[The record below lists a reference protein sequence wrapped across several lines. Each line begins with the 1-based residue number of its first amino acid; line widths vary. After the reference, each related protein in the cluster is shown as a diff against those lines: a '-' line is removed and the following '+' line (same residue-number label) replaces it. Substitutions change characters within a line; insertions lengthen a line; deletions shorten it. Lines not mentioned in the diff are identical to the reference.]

1 MPYKIEKNGDGQFC
15 VMKETDGSV
24 VKCHPTESEA
34 QDHMA
39 ALYANE
45 ADAAKGTPES
55 KSVDLE
61 AWTQRVRDAFYALFP
76 SGAYAP
82 SDVWVERIFDDAVIV
97 CATTM
102 KWRVPYTMQDDAVTF
117 APVQEWA
124 QVEMTYVPVGA
135 AVTDNPALEVKA
147 LPDGRIRAYALV
159 WGDENNTDLSEKK
172 DYFTPRTDFWDT
184 QLPMPRPLTYHHG
197 WNEETKGI
205 PVVGKIDE
213 FGDDDIGRWYIAE
226 LDKAHRYE
234 KAVRALIQQRALRSS
249 VDSIPQYARREA
261 KANGAHEI
269 QVYPLFGVTLTP
281 MPAEPRLVDRPAQE
295 MKMLYQQIGVELTLP
310 EANPEA
316 NRVGNHSDRG
326 NAANDANTL
335 HSAGTSPAM
344 EAKSMTE
351 AELIALLEKREQE
364 KEAKAKAEV
373 EAKAAMDA
381 EIKKQVDEQLAAAAK
396 ARGIPLFSAEAKSR
410 VSVAS
415 KYDDMKLAD
424 LAFLAVVRGE
434 AKAIGKSDG
443 IDEQLARALASKSVK
458 AVEQGKLEAKALEDL
473 FPNLPVEAKA
483 NEVMQ
488 STLASYG
495 DEWVPTNYSSQLWE
509 SLRATARLLEE
520 GFIPQQEIP
529 KGYESDTIPLEGST
543 DFTFYNVSQ
552 AATEDSTMKTVPA
565 TVTSSRMGT
574 DQRVITIGKL
584 GARGYI
590 SGELDEDSII
600 DAIPEARRKLEAQMP
615 GELDFVLFNADDT
628 AATDNINGN
637 GTPVAGSDYTVFK
650 GIIRNGLK
658 GNSAANAYDFGA
670 AVTSTKVRALY
681 QLLGADG
688 FFVADNPQACRVFT
702 DYLSWWS
709 VMGLSDLLT
718 VANAGEQNATIVKG
732 ADPNAGIPIHGVLW
746 KPSVGVK
753 KAQATGVRHG
763 TEGSNTKGR
772 AVLVRGDQW
781 RIRWKRRA
789 KYETTRVAAADLTE
803 LVVTLRLGIGY
814 RDTEASAVGF
824 NI

>member
-1 MPYKIEKNGDGQFC
+1 MRIIQDADGKFC
-15 VMKETDGSV
+15 IAAEGSDTPINDTRYDD
-24 VKCHPTESEA
+24 KRSA
-34 QDHMA
+34 QI
-39 ALYANE
+39 AL
-45 ADAAKGTPES
+45 DALTTKQNASDES
-55 KSVDLE
+55 KSVDLDLE
-61 AWTQRVRDAFYALFP
+61 AALQQIREAFYALYP
-76 SGAYAP
+76 AHYE
-82 SDVWVERIFDDAVIV
+82 SDAFQMWIQTILDDALIIK
-97 CATTM
+97 AGAQQF
-102 KWRVPYTMQDDAVTF
+102 RVPYTKLADGVTF
-117 APVQEWA
+117 ASRVDWQPGAMVQEF
-124 QVEMTYVPVGA
+124 VPADMA
-135 AVTDNPALEVKA
+135 ADALEVKA
-147 LPDGRIRAYALV
+147 MPDGRIRAYALV
-159 WGDENNTDLSEKK
+159 WGDETNTDLSDKK
-172 DYFTPRTDFWDT
+172 DFFTPRTDFWDK

-197 WNEETKGI
+197 WNAETKAT
-205 PVVGKIDE
+205 PVIGKIDE
-213 FGDDDIGRWYIAE
+213 FGDDDVGRWYIAE

-234 KAVRALIQQRALRSS
+234 KAVRALIEKRALRSS

-261 KANGAHEI
+261 KGNGAHEI
-269 QVYPLFGVTLTP
+269 VCYPLFGVTLTP

-295 MKMLYQQIGVELTLP
+295 MKTLYHQIGVELTLP
-310 EANPEA
+310 EASAETQPRA
-316 NRVGNHSDRG
+316 D
-326 NAANDANTL
+326 AASKDDASNKK
-335 HSAGTSPAM
+335 SRPALGQ
-344 EAKSMTE
+344 EAKSMNE
-351 AELIALLEKREQE
+351 QELIALLEKREAE
-364 KEAKAKAEV
+364 KEAKAKAEA

-381 EIKKQVDEQLAAAAK
+381 EIKKQVDAQLAAVAK
-396 ARGIPLFSAEAKSR
+396 QRGLALFPETKTS
-410 VSVAS
+410 VSVHS
-415 KYDDMKLAD
+415 KYDDMTLAD

-434 AKAIGKSDG
+434 AKAIFRSQGV
-443 IDEQLARALASKSVK
+443 DEQLARALALKSVK
-458 AVEQGKLEAKALEDL
+458 AVEQNKLEAKALEDL
-473 FPNLPVEAKA
+473 FPGLPIEAKA

-488 STLASYG
+488 STLASFG

-509 SLRATARLLEE
+509 QLRATARLLEA

-552 AATEDSTMKTVPA
+552 AASEDSTMKTVPS
-565 TVTSSRMGT
+565 TVTSSKMGT
-574 DQRVITIGKL
+574 DKRVITVGKL

-600 DAIPEARRKLEAQMP
+600 DAIPEARRKLEAQLP
-615 GELDFVLFNADDT
+615 GELDYVLFNADDT

-637 GTPVAGSDYTVFK
+637 GTPVAGSDYTVFQ

-658 GNSAANAYDFGA
+658 NNSAANAYDMGA
-670 AVTSTKVRALY
+670 AVTSTKIRALY

-718 VANAGEQNATIVKG
+718 VANAGEQNATIVRG
-732 ADPNAGIPIHGVLW
+732 ADPNVGIPIHGVLW